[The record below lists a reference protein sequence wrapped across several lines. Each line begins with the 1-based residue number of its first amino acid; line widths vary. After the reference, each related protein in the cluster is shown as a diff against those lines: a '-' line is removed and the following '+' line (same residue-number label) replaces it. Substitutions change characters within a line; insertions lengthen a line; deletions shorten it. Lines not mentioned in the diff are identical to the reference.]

1 MRKNIENS
9 PGPRRG
15 AFLKR
20 AARWALSLK
29 WVDWLKKAHWV
40 VEYLVPWLPAYV
52 VVPLSRWVDLGQV
65 NEALMLIA

>member
-29 WVDWLKKAHWV
+29 WVDWVKRLCWLVKD
-40 VEYLVPWLPAYV
+40 LVPWVSGYIAMR
-52 VVPLSRWVDLGQV
+52 LSENSELV
-65 NEALMLIA
+65 NTALTYIG